1 MKNYAIG
8 VDIGGS
14 HISCAVIDL
23 KKKTILPDSYST
35 ELVDNKAKADDI
47 LNNWAS
53 AIKGSLNKIER
64 NELAGIGFAMPGPF
78 EYDKGIARFSHVV
91 DKYENLF
98 GINIANYLKEA
109 FSLEDE
115 SQVRFMN
122 DASAFAVGE
131 AWFGKAAEVAKS
143 VSITLGT
150 GFGSA
155 FIDEGLPV
163 VEREDVPKMGCV
175 WHLPFRNGIGDD
187 YFSTRWFIK
196 RYAERTGQRSTG
208 VKEIA
213 EKAKTDP
220 WTKEIFIEYGQN
232 LGLFLGPRL
241 KTFDAEVLVIGGNV
255 SEAFPLFG
263 EYFKEIL
270 RNMDVKTSIHISELK
285 EGAALIGSARMFE
298 QDFWMEIK
306 PLLSKM

>member
-23 KKKTILPDSYST
+23 KNRKILSDTYSSQ
-35 ELVDNKAKADDI
+35 EVNNKAEAGVI
-47 LNNWAS
+47 LNNWIT
-53 AIKGSLNKIER
+53 AINRSLTAIDV

-78 EYDKGIARFSHVV
+78 EYEKGIAKFSHEV
-91 DKYENLF
+91 DKYESLF
-98 GINIANYLKEA
+98 GINIINYLREA

-163 VEREDVPKMGCV
+163 VERDDVPKMGCV
-175 WHLPFRNGIGDD
+175 WHLPFRSGIGDD
-187 YFSTRWFIK
+187 YFSTRWFVK
-196 RYAERTGQRSTG
+196 RYTERTGKQAAG

-220 WTKEIFIEYGQN
+220 WVEEIFIEYGQN

-241 KTFDAEVLVIGGNV
+241 KKFEAEVLVIGGNV
-255 SEAFPLFG
+255 SAAFSLFG
-263 EYFKEIL
+263 STFKEIL
-270 RNMDVKTSIHISELK
+270 QDIGVNTTIQISELK
-285 EGAALIGSARMFE
+285 EKAALMGSARMFE
-298 QDFWMEIK
+298 GEFWPRVK
-306 PLLSKM
+306 PLLAKM